1 MAQRSIGLSI
11 QILNI
16 EELTKFENRINE
28 LNKKGIKLNVT
39 GLDKLDNIQ
48 NLINNI
54 DKVKTQL
61 DTIAKSGILNQ
72 EQIKSDNQQI
82 DEIKFSS
89 VNEWFDNFYTSIVED
104 LIIKA
109 KEDFEFEDKYNNL
122 STDEQ
127 DELKEDVQN
136 YILNSKSDVVEN
148 LQSKDND
155 EDFN

>member
-1 MAQRSIGLSI
+1 MKRRLVKATENSDNVFSLFKNLISV
-11 QILNI
+11 
-16 EELTKFENRINE
+16 EEISDE
-28 LNKKGIKLNVT
+28 LNDLYSAWNEAS
-39 GLDKLDNIQ
+39 N
-48 NLINNI
+48 
-54 DKVKTQL
+54 
-61 DTIAKSGILNQ
+61 
-72 EQIKSDNQQI
+72 DNQQI
-82 DEIKFSS
+82 DGIKFSS
-89 VNEWFDNFYTSIVED
+89 VNEWFDNFYTSIVDD

-136 YILNSKSDVVEN
+136 YILNSKSYVVEN

>member
-1 MAQRSIGLSI
+1 MKRRLVKATENSDNVFFLFKNLISV
-11 QILNI
+11 
-16 EELTKFENRINE
+16 EEISDE
-28 LNKKGIKLNVT
+28 LNDLYSAWNEAS
-39 GLDKLDNIQ
+39 N
-48 NLINNI
+48 
-54 DKVKTQL
+54 
-61 DTIAKSGILNQ
+61 
-72 EQIKSDNQQI
+72 DNQQI

>member
-1 MAQRSIGLSI
+1 MKRRLVKATENSNNVFSLFKNLISV
-11 QILNI
+11 
-16 EELTKFENRINE
+16 EEISDE
-28 LNKKGIKLNVT
+28 LNDLYSAWNEAA
-39 GLDKLDNIQ
+39 N
-48 NLINNI
+48 
-54 DKVKTQL
+54 
-61 DTIAKSGILNQ
+61 
-72 EQIKSDNQQI
+72 DNQQI

-136 YILNSKSDVVEN
+136 YILNSKSDVVKN

-155 EDFN
+155 EDFNNSDIREILDEEDEEEGGED

>member
-1 MAQRSIGLSI
+1 MKRRLVKATENSDNVFSLFKNLISV
-11 QILNI
+11 
-16 EELTKFENRINE
+16 EEISDE
-28 LNKKGIKLNVT
+28 LNDLYSAWNEAS
-39 GLDKLDNIQ
+39 N
-48 NLINNI
+48 
-54 DKVKTQL
+54 
-61 DTIAKSGILNQ
+61 
-72 EQIKSDNQQI
+72 DNQQI

-136 YILNSKSDVVEN
+136 YILNSKSGVVEN